1 MSLRVNI
8 GCRQTPTEGWNNYD
22 NSLAVRIAR
31 IPIIPDIASKIG
43 LLSKSQAEFVNVARN
58 SKIKWALKIRR
69 LWGSW

>member
-31 IPIIPDIASKIG
+31 IPIIPDIASTIG
-43 LLSKSQAEFVNVARN
+43 PLSKSQAEFVNVAA
-58 SKIKWALKIRR
+58 IQR
-69 LWGSW
+69 LNGL